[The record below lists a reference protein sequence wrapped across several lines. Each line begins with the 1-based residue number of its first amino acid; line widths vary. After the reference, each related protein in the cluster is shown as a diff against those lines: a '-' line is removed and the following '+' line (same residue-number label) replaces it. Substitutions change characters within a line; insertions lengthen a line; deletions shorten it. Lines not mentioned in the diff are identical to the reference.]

1 MISKKMDEALNKQLN
16 AELFSSY
23 LYLSMSAHFE
33 SIGFKGFANW
43 MKLQS
48 HEEYEHAMKFFNYI
62 LEVQGE
68 VTLEKIETPKKK
80 WESHLQVFEETL
92 KHERFITASIKN
104 LAVIAKSEDD
114 FATSNFLQWFI
125 NEQIEEENNA
135 QEILDKLKFV
145 GDGKQGI
152 LFLDKELGSRK

>member
-1 MISKKMDEALNKQLN
+1 MISKKMEEALNKQLN

-23 LYLSMSAHFE
+23 LYLSMAAHFE
-33 SIGFKGFANW
+33 SIGFKGFASW

-48 HEEYEHAMKFFNYI
+48 QEEYEHAMKFFNYI
-62 LEVQGE
+62 LEVQSE
-68 VTLEKIETPKKK
+68 VTLEKIDAPKKK
-80 WESHLQVFEETL
+80 WDSHLQIFEETL
-92 KHERFITASIKN
+92 EHEKFITDSIKKIAL
-104 LAVIAKSEDD
+104 LAKGEDD

-135 QEILDKLKFV
+135 QDILDKLKFI

-152 LFLDKELGSRK
+152 LFLDRELGNRK